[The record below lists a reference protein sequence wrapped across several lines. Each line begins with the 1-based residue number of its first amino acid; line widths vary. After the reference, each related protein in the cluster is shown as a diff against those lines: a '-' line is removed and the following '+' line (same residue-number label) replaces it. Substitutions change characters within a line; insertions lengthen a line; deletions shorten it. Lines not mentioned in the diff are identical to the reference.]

1 MPRRRGGVAERPPLF
16 DRPVLLTESHDGAA
30 FDSGEPVLD
39 DWLRQRAWADLQLA
53 ASRPY
58 VVCPTGS
65 NTVIGYAALNMGQIL
80 AQEVAGS
87 MRLNMPG
94 HIPAVVLGRLAIDR
108 AWQGKGLGRALLG
121 DVVRRALLASAEVS
135 ARLVLV
141 HAISP
146 AAEAFYLHHGF
157 TRLPVETPTLALDL
171 VKFQTVVASGVDG

>member
-1 MPRRRGGVAERPPLF
+1 MADPQPHLEN
-16 DRPVLLTESHDGAA
+16 PVLLTESHDGAA
-30 FDSGEPVLD
+30 FDSGEPALD
-39 DWLRQRAWADLQLA
+39 AWLRQRAWANLQLA
-53 ASRPY
+53 ASRTY

-65 NTVIGYAALNMGQIL
+65 TSVIGYAALNMGQIL
-80 AQEVAGS
+80 AQEVMGS
-87 MRLNMPG
+87 MRRNMPR

-108 AWQGKGLGRALLG
+108 AWQGKGLGRALLA

-135 ARLVLV
+135 ARLVIV

-171 VKFQTVVASGVDG
+171 VKFRKVAASR